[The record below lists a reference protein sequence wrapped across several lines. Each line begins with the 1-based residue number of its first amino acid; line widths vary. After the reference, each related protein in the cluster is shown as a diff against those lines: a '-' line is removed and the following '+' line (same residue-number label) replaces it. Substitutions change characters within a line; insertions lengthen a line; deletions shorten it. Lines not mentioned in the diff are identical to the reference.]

1 MSAQQPIG
9 VFDSGIGGLSVLQ
22 ALLTELPRE
31 HFVYLADNG
40 HAPYG
45 EKSDLFVRQRS
56 LAIADHLIR
65 EHQIKAL
72 VVACNTAT
80 AAAIQ
85 ELRQRHPHLPLIGVE
100 PAIKPAA
107 QLTRTG
113 RVGVM
118 ATRGTV
124 ASEKFQRLLASL
136 QGTAEFSV
144 CACNGLALAIE
155 QSTLPGHQETASA
168 EVERLLRQYTA
179 QLAPFGQAS
188 GQIDTLVLGCTH
200 YVFAQE
206 TLVQLLGKEVQLV
219 STGEPVA
226 RQTRRLLETA
236 HLLHAAAAPLSPAA
250 RLKLLTTGD
259 LAGLQA
265 AADRFQTQLD
275 DLEDEEQASPY
286 AENLRAQVAILRQH
300 AKTMQQPAAADVE
313 EAWEAWLQQG
323 GEVFEG
329 ELGEAMR
336 TMPPAAAPSRFA
348 FTPYGIDAQRRE
360 RVLRRVEEARP
371 RYAAMPTYEQHV
383 AFKKL
388 VDRWRSR

>member
-1 MSAQQPIG
+1 MNAQQPIG

-22 ALLTELPRE
+22 ALLAELPHE

-45 EKSDLFVRQRS
+45 EKTDLFVRQRS
-56 LAIADHLIR
+56 LAIADHLVH
-65 EHQIKAL
+65 EHRIKAL

-85 ELRQRHPHLPLIGVE
+85 ELRHRHPHLPLIGVE

-124 ASEKFQRLLASL
+124 ESEKFRRLLASL
-136 QGTAEFSV
+136 EGTAEFAV

-155 QSTLPGHQETASA
+155 QTTLPAHQDQAPA
-168 EVERLLRQYTA
+168 EVSRLLHSYT
-179 QLAPFGQAS
+179 QSLAPFGNAA

-206 TLVQLLGKEVQLV
+206 ELQALVGPDVQLV

-226 RQTRRLLETA
+226 RQTRRLLEA
-236 HLLHAAAAPLSPAA
+236 AGLLHSGPAPQTLAA
-250 RLKLLTTGD
+250 RLQLFTSGD

-265 AADRFQTQLD
+265 AAQR
-275 DLEDEEQASPY
+275 
-286 AENLRAQVAILRQH
+286 
-300 AKTMQQPAAADVE
+300 
-313 EAWEAWLQQG
+313 WLQLPSHGCQ
-323 GEVFEG
+323 
-329 ELGEAMR
+329 R
-336 TMPPAAAPSRFA
+336 TV
-348 FTPYGIDAQRRE
+348 I
-360 RVLRRVEEARP
+360 
-371 RYAAMPTYEQHV
+371 HV
-383 AFKKL
+383 
-388 VDRWRSR
+388 

>member
-22 ALLTELPRE
+22 ALLAELPHE

-45 EKSDLFVRQRS
+45 EKTDLFVRQRS
-56 LAIADHLIR
+56 LAIADHLVR
-65 EHQIKAL
+65 EHRIKAL

-85 ELRQRHPHLPLIGVE
+85 ELRHHHPHLPLIGVE

-124 ASEKFQRLLASL
+124 ASEKFQRLLSSL
-136 QGTAEFSV
+136 QGSAEFEV

-155 QSTLPGHQETASA
+155 QTTLPAHQDRAPA
-168 EVERLLRQYTA
+168 EVTRLLRSYTRA
-179 QLAPFGQAS
+179 LGDFGQAP

-206 TLVQLLGKEVQLV
+206 ELQALLGPDVQLV
-219 STGEPVA
+219 STGAPVA
-226 RQTRRLLETA
+226 RQTRRLLEA
-236 HLLHAAAAPLSPAA
+236 GGLLHAGPAPQTLAG
-250 RLKLLTTGD
+250 RLQLFTTGD

-265 AADRFQTQLD
+265 AAQR
-275 DLEDEEQASPY
+275 
-286 AENLRAQVAILRQH
+286 
-300 AKTMQQPAAADVE
+300 
-313 EAWEAWLQQG
+313 WLHLPPQG
-323 GEVFEG
+323 CQ
-329 ELGEAMR
+329 R
-336 TMPPAAAPSRFA
+336 TVIP
-348 FTPYGIDAQRRE
+348 
-360 RVLRRVEEARP
+360 L
-371 RYAAMPTYEQHV
+371 
-383 AFKKL
+383 
-388 VDRWRSR
+388 